1 MFILSA
7 FFLVGFSLSAVKA
20 QEALSAGGG
29 NASGSGGSVSY
40 TVGQVDYTFYTTV
53 NSSVSQ
59 GVQQPYEIYVEAG
72 TGQADGVNLICA
84 SYPNPVTDIL
94 ILEIGDYQSQQ
105 LVYRLYDTNGYLLEY
120 KKIKGKV
127 TTISM
132 GCLAEGTYF
141 LKVVQTRRALSQ
153 QHALPQ
159 LGQQSSSYGIK
170 TFKIIKN

>member
-1 MFILSA
+1 MQIKMFSLSA
-7 FFLVGFSLSAVKA
+7 FFLLGFFLTGVKA

-40 TVGQVDYTFYTTV
+40 TVGQVACTFYTTV
-53 NSSVSQ
+53 SGSVSQ

-72 TGQADGVNLICA
+72 TGQGDGVNLICA

-105 LVYRLYDTNGYLLEY
+105 LVYRLYDTNGNLLKNRE
-120 KKIKGKV
+120 IRGNV

-132 GCLAEGTYF
+132 ESLAMGTYF
-141 LKVVQTRRALSQ
+141 LKVVQTKYG
-153 QHALPQ
+153 LPQ
-159 LGQQSSSYGIK
+159 SGQQSSSYGVK